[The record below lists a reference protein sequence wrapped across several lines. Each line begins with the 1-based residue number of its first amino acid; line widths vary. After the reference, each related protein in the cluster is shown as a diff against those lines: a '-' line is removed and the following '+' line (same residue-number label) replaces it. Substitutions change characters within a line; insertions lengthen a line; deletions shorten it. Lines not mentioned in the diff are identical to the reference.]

1 MKTKK
6 RVTLMVL
13 DEQQTRTMEI
23 SPRLL
28 RSIRP
33 ALVGLTLASI
43 TLACGLAY
51 ISWQAYEAKLSH
63 AERLS
68 ENEELQQQVFDLQNA
83 TSAEIEEKLGEL
95 GESETSLQKL
105 QKYLRDR
112 GVRVKMVDTSAPK
125 EKKNDAAGG
134 PELAVA
140 VNIPYTGSFKKDVDN
155 LLKAVKKVPLG
166 RPHSGSLSSRF
177 GVRAN
182 PFTGKGR
189 ELHSGLDFRGKT
201 GQNIRTTADGK
212 VIFAGKM
219 NGYGNLVKVRH
230 GYGYETRYAHLSAIS
245 VKVGERVSAGDVV
258 GKLGSTGRSTGPH
271 LHYEVRLNGKP
282 LDPESFLSLAAKKP

>member
-1 MKTKK
+1 MKAKK

-28 RSIRP
+28 RAIRP

-43 TLACGLAY
+43 ALACGLAY
-51 ISWQAYEAKLSH
+51 VAWH
-63 AERLS
+63 ANIERLQHTERLA
-68 ENEELQQQVFDLQNA
+68 ENEDLQQQVLDLQNA

-95 GESETSLQKL
+95 GESEGSLQKL

-112 GVRVKMVDTSAPK
+112 GIRVKMVDTSAPK

-140 VNIPYTGSFKKDVDN
+140 VNIPYTGSFKEDVDN
-155 LLKAVKKVPLG
+155 LLKAVKRVPLG
-166 RPHSGSLSSRF
+166 KPHGGSLSSRF
-177 GVRAN
+177 GMRAN
-182 PFTGKGR
+182 PFTGKGK
-189 ELHSGLDFRGKT
+189 ELHSGLDFRGKI
-201 GQNIRTTADGK
+201 GQNVRSTADGQ

-245 VKVGERVSAGDVV
+245 VKSGQRISAGDVV

-282 LDPESFLSLAAKKP
+282 LNPEGFLSLSAKKP